1 MAEDEQKPQAEVQS
15 ADVERVRDEL
25 ERLKNGEHDALDALL
40 PLLFDNLRRVARA
53 QRHRVGGGETLRT
66 TALIHEAYLKLR
78 RSGTLVAHD
87 EQHFLHI
94 AARAMRQILVD
105 HARSRQAARKRDLQS
120 SLEIDQL
127 QLARQE
133 RYLLDID
140 AALEKLEPLQ
150 PRLVQIVNCR
160 YFAGYTQ
167 SETADLLGI
176 SERTVRREWLKAKAE
191 LLQALQGGD
200 HAAI

>member
-1 MAEDEQKPQAEVQS
+1 MADDEVNPDSSVQL
-15 ADVERVRDEL
+15 ATAERVRTEL
-25 ERLKNGEHDALDALL
+25 ERLRDGEREALDELL

-53 QRHRVGGGETLRT
+53 QRRRVGGGETLRT

-78 RSGTLVAHD
+78 RSGNLVAED
-87 EQHFLHI
+87 EQHFLHL

-105 HARSRQAARKRDLQS
+105 HARTRQAARRRDQQAG
-120 SLEIDQL
+120 EAYDQAH
-127 QLARQE
+127 LARQE
-133 RYLLDID
+133 RHLIDID
-140 AALEKLEPLQ
+140 AALVALEPQQ

-160 YFAGYTQ
+160 CFAGYTQ

-191 LLQALQGGD
+191 LLAALEGGD
-200 HAAI
+200 HAAL